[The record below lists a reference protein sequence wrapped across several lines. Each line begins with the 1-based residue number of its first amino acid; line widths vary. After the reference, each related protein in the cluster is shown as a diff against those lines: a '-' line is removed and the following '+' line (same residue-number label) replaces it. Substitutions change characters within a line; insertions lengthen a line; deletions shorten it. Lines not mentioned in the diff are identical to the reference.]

1 MRWKGRKKSSNVDDR
16 RYQSQSRSSRGRM
29 PIRIPRGR
37 RGQVGG
43 GLGVAGV
50 VIALAVYFLGGDP
63 SMVTGGSS
71 SNSGSYR
78 SDHSTQPAQRRDAKE
93 DELADFVS
101 VVLQDTEDAWNKVFR
116 DQLGKN
122 YREPRMVLY
131 RGEVNS
137 ACGFASAATG
147 PFYCPGDQKLYID
160 LSFYDDLKRKF
171 GAPGDF
177 AMAYVVAHEVGHH
190 VQYLLGTLDYMRN
203 QRRRLSKTEYNKLS
217 VKQELQADFYAG
229 LWAHHAQKMKN
240 ILENGDLDEA
250 LRAANA
256 IGDDNLQKRSRGY
269 VVPESFTHGTSAQ
282 RKRWFKKGY
291 NSGKVREG
299 DTFNAPRL

>member
-1 MRWKGRKKSSNVDDR
+1 M
-16 RYQSQSRSSRGRM
+16 
-29 PIRIPRGR
+29 
-37 RGQVGG
+37 
-43 GLGVAGV
+43 AGV
-50 VIALAVYFLGGDP
+50 IIALAVYFLGGDP
-63 SMVTGGSS
+63 SAVTGG
-71 SNSGSYR
+71 GSTYTSAPRTDR
-78 SDHSTQPAQRRDAKE
+78 SPQPQTQRDARE

-116 DQLGKN
+116 EQLGKN
-122 YREPRMVLY
+122 YREPVLVLY
-131 RGEVNS
+131 RDEVNS

-147 PFYCPGDQKLYID
+147 PFYCPGDRKLYID

-171 GAPGDF
+171 GAPGNF

-190 VQYLLGTLDYMRN
+190 VQYLMGTLDYMN
-203 QRRRLSKTEYNKLS
+203 QQRRRLSKTAYNKLS
-217 VKQELQADFYAG
+217 VMQELQADFFAG
-229 LWAHHAQKMKN
+229 VWAHHAQKMKN

-291 NSGKVREG
+291 ESGRMKDG